1 MGRSVMKKK
10 IDMVNSPPHYL
21 KGGLECIDVIRA
33 VLTDE
38 EFRGYCK
45 GNNIKYAWR
54 ERYKGGDQDLR
65 KARWYL
71 NRLLESID
79 NDKS

>member
-33 VLTDE
+33 TLTDE

-45 GNNIKYAWR
+45 GNNIKYVYR
-54 ERYKGGDQDLR
+54 ERDKGKDEDLK
-65 KARWYL
+65 KARVYL
-71 NRLLESID
+71 KYIE
-79 NDKS
+79 DK

>member
-1 MGRSVMKKK
+1 MGRARMKKK

-33 VLTDE
+33 ALDKK

-45 GNNIKYAWR
+45 GNNIKYTFR
-54 ERYKGGDQDLR
+54 ENDKGKDEDLK
-65 KARWYL
+65 KARVYL
-71 NRLLESID
+71 NYILES
-79 NDKS
+79 

>member
-21 KGGLECIDVIRA
+21 KGGVECIDMIRA
-33 VLTDE
+33 ALTDE

-45 GNNIKYAWR
+45 GNNIKYVYR
-54 ERYKGGDQDLR
+54 ERDKGKDEDLK
-65 KARWYL
+65 KARVYL
-71 NRLLESID
+71 KYIE
-79 NDKS
+79 DK